1 MGKNTFSAHLAE
13 YLTEYTH
20 TEDISALVSTS
31 IYLPLI
37 IKTAGLGGHM
47 GQKTLG
53 YTELSWCWCSDR
65 HDHKIY
71 EENTDEGEMGG

>member
-1 MGKNTFSAHLAE
+1 
-13 YLTEYTH
+13 
-20 TEDISALVSTS
+20 
-31 IYLPLI
+31 
-37 IKTAGLGGHM
+37 M

-71 EENTDEGEMGG
+71 EENTDAGEMGSS